1 MIGKLKV
8 LSLSQEIEGLKAKKS
23 EIDVVLHFRD
33 LHNHTLTLKN
43 KKEFILSVQA
53 LSVEAESLLLEG
65 DIWIETEGDDAPKHI
80 ITELRF
86 WPFWK

>member
-1 MIGKLKV
+1 MTGKLKV

-23 EIDVVLHFRD
+23 YIDAVIHFRD
-33 LHNHTLTLKN
+33 YNNHTLTLKN
-43 KKEFILSVQA
+43 KKEYILSIQA
-53 LSVEAESLLLEG
+53 LSVEAESLLFEG
-65 DIWIETEGDDAPKHI
+65 DIWIETEDDDKPHPI

>member
-1 MIGKLKV
+1 MTGKLKV
-8 LSLSQEIEGLKAKKS
+8 LSLSQEIEGLKEKKS

-65 DIWIETEGDDAPKHI
+65 DIWIETEGEDAPKHI

>member
-1 MIGKLKV
+1 MTGKLKV

-23 EIDVVLHFRD
+23 YIDAVIHFRD
-33 LHNHTLTLKN
+33 YNNHTLTLKN
-43 KKEFILSVQA
+43 KKEYILSIQA
-53 LSVEAESLLLEG
+53 LSVEAESLLF
-65 DIWIETEGDDAPKHI
+65 DKPHPI

>member
-1 MIGKLKV
+1 MTGKLKV
-8 LSLSQEIEGLKAKKS
+8 LSLSQEIEGLKEKKS

>member
-1 MIGKLKV
+1 MTGKLKV

-43 KKEFILSVQA
+43 KKEFILSIQA
-53 LSVEAESLLLEG
+53 LSIESESLLLEG
-65 DIWIETEGDDAPKHI
+65 DIWIEVEGDDTPKPI

>member
-1 MIGKLKV
+1 MTGKLKV
-8 LSLSQEIEGLKAKKS
+8 LSLSQEIEGLKEKKS

-43 KKEFILSVQA
+43 KKEFILSIQA
-53 LSVEAESLLLEG
+53 LSVESESLLLEG
-65 DIWIETEGDDAPKHI
+65 DIWIEVEGDDTLKPI

-86 WPFWK
+86 WPFSK

>member
-1 MIGKLKV
+1 MTGKLKV

-43 KKEFILSVQA
+43 KKEFILSIQA
-53 LSVEAESLLLEG
+53 LSVESESLLLEG
-65 DIWIETEGDDAPKHI
+65 DIWIEVEGDDTLKPI

-86 WPFWK
+86 WPFSK